1 MPREYNKE
9 KIIKGFK
16 RIIDERSLNSM
27 TKSMYEFFYLQC
39 DFIAHYNQLGFM
51 DYYSG
56 TRFIE
61 FLEHFSN
68 PSWYLFSNN
77 PYQVW
82 IQEMIQYVKENEKHI
97 IFEFENKQLN
107 KKIKLLRQLADE
119 LGYDIMSKNHQQVS
133 PVFIEES
140 GQISL
145 F

>member
-1 MPREYNKE
+1 MPREYN
-9 KIIKGFK
+9 
-16 RIIDERSLNSM
+16 
-27 TKSMYEFFYLQC
+27 
-39 DFIAHYNQLGFM
+39 
-51 DYYSG
+51 
-56 TRFIE
+56 
-61 FLEHFSN
+61 
-68 PSWYLFSNN
+68 
-77 PYQVW
+77 
-82 IQEMIQYVKENEKHI
+82 KENEKHI